1 MPKGSK
7 EGVCPY
13 CGAAPCNQRWHRGL
27 VDVGGLELRRTCRDF
42 GGEEGTN
49 GEGYDSR
56 RFHLRGHDQ
65 EELCIGCRVA
75 LDEWFKAGSDA
86 K

>member
-13 CGAAPCNQRWHRGL
+13 CGAAPCNQKRRSGL
-27 VDVGGLELRRTCRDF
+27 VDVGGLELRRTFRDF

-49 GEGYDSR
+49 GEGYDFSCSACG
-56 RFHLRGHDQ
+56 FMCDLPD
-65 EELCIGCRVA
+65 A
-75 LDEWFKAGSDA
+75 LYCPHCGAKVIDE
-86 K
+86 